1 MHPAAAACFRFDD
14 VLVDTAT
21 FSAVRGG
28 QKLTLEPRAFQV
40 LRYLVEHPGRLVTKE
55 ELIQEVWGGAFVT
68 DNALTRVVA
77 QLRRELGDTAKG
89 ARYIETV
96 PTQGYRFVAAVET
109 MAAPPSPPASQ
120 TLGPSTSLPGRRWGL
135 LLTGS
140 ALLLA
145 GAAYLAGLGTRVPAT
160 GTGGHS
166 RQFTSGPGLQMW
178 SSFSPDG
185 NLLVYASDKT
195 GRFELYTKPVTP
207 GGRETPLTED
217 GQQNIMPAWSPDGKW
232 IAYHAVVQNA
242 LRIVPATGGTPRTL
256 SDFGLDPAW
265 SPDSRQVVFR
275 SGVYLSPIAADFG
288 SLHGTRLYLA
298 DLEGGTPRP
307 LTSEIMARGGQIS
320 PCWPAG
326 SDSLYYLSASAHGS
340 STVWRLRLGDGTRP
354 EAVRRSEDYAWL
366 SLACAPGG
374 RELYLSEASPNYEFS
389 VASLTVPE
397 GGKPRTIQQ
406 TGVLMPRALAVSA
419 TGQLAYTLVMP
430 SSNLYRLPMNP
441 RTLEASGP
449 PEELTHETA
458 SRVSLPAISPDG
470 VLVAYYVRRVGVQ
483 SDIYVI
489 PARGGEPEQI
499 TTNPASEVMPNWLA
513 DSRTILFTRKPGE
526 HASLVRVKVG
536 DARTQEVIPLKDGP
550 RMAGVSRDGTH
561 MLFQTW
567 TNGRLGVAIS
577 SLDGKPAAGLTPAG
591 QDIGYPSWSGDG
603 KMVAAEL
610 FDKDFTH
617 LVVMDSQGRGFRR
630 LTSERGQFW
639 PYGWAPDNGHIAVAV
654 MRGGVWGLYA
664 VSAST
669 GSMKTLLPPGPPR
682 TFVRYP
688 SWSPRGD
695 MIVYERSESSGNLYL
710 LDPP

>member
-1 MHPAAAACFRFDD
+1 MHPAAAARYCFDD

-21 FSAVRGG
+21 FSAVREG
-28 QKLTLEPRAFQV
+28 QKLSLEPRAFQV

-77 QLRRELGDTAKG
+77 QLRRELGDSAKG

-96 PTQGYRFVAAVET
+96 PTLGYRFVAAVET
-109 MAAPPSPPASQ
+109 VAEPLPTSVAPLPTPPHQ
-120 TLGPSTSLPGRRWGL
+120 RRRRWGL
-135 LLTGS
+135 
-140 ALLLA
+140 AL
-145 GAAYLAGLGTRVPAT
+145 AATAALVATAVYLAGRGAPPDAT
-160 GTGGHS
+160 DAGSHS

-185 NLLVYASDKT
+185 NLLVYSSDKT
-195 GRFELYTKPVTP
+195 GVFELYIKPVTP
-207 GGRETPLTED
+207 GGREIPLTAD

-242 LRIVPATGGTPRTL
+242 LRIVPATGGTPRTI

-275 SGVYLSPIAADFG
+275 SGVYLSPVAADFG
-288 SLHGTRLYLA
+288 ALHGTRLFLV
-298 DLEGGTPRP
+298 DLDGGAPRT
-307 LTSEIMARGGQIS
+307 LTTEIVARGGQVS

-326 SDSLYYLSASAHGS
+326 GDSLYYLSASAHVS
-340 STVWRLRLGDGTRP
+340 STVWRLRLSGEARP
-354 EAVRRSEDYAWL
+354 EAVGRSEDRAWL

-374 RELYLSEASPNYEFS
+374 RELYLSEASPSYEFS
-389 VASLTVPE
+389 VAALTVP
-397 GGKPRTIQQ
+397 GDGKPRAIQQ
-406 TGVLMPRALAVSA
+406 TGVLMPRGLAVSS

-430 SSNLYRLPMNP
+430 SSNLYRLPVNP
-441 RTLEASGP
+441 RTMEASGP

-470 VLVAYYVRRVGVQ
+470 NSVAYYVRRVGVQ
-483 SDIYVI
+483 SDIYVA
-489 PARGGEPEQI
+489 PLRGGEPQQI
-499 TTNPASEVMPNWLA
+499 TTNPAPEVMPNWLS

-526 HASLVRVKVG
+526 RASLVRVKVG
-536 DARTQEVIPLKDGP
+536 DARTQEVIPLSDGP
-550 RMAGVSRDGTH
+550 RMAAVSRDGRRI
-561 MLFQTW
+561 LFHTW
-567 TNGRLGVAIS
+567 AKGRLGVAIAT
-577 SLDGKPAAGLTPAG
+577 LDGKPPVSITPG
-591 QDIGYPSWSGDG
+591 DQDVGFPSWSADG
-603 KMVAAEL
+603 KKIAAEL
-610 FDKDFTH
+610 FDHDFTH
-617 LVVMDSQGRGFRR
+617 LVVMDSDGRGFRR
-630 LTSERGQFW
+630 LTSGRGQYW

-669 GSMKTLLPPGPPR
+669 GHMKTLLPPGVAR
-682 TFVRYP
+682 GFVRYP

-695 MIVYERSESSGNLYL
+695 MIVYERSESSGNLFL
-710 LDPP
+710 LDPR